1 MLTTNQDI
9 QLMHLLTDYVPELEG
24 DIIID
29 LSPQARELTREKL
42 ITIITEEMTNFPED
56 DPVTDWMTSNLELL
70 KNISD
75 EDFKQALEENI
86 WLTEVQIG
94 TSLFTPL
101 TQNQQETLAQK
112 IAERHQKQE
121 EQSQEADEN
130 KAKRKS
136 PFWKNWLRAK
146 WFW

>member
-1 MLTTNQDI
+1 MLTTNQEI

-24 DIIID
+24 DIIRG

-42 ITIITEEMTNFPED
+42 ITIITEEMKNFPED
-56 DPVTDWMTSNLELL
+56 EPVTDWMTSNLELL

-94 TSLFTPL
+94 TSLFTQL
-101 TQNQQETLAQK
+101 TQNQQEALAEKVKKQ
-112 IAERHQKQE
+112 HQKNQD
-121 EQSQEADEN
+121 QSQEADEN

-136 PFWKNWLRAK
+136 PFWKNWLGAK
-146 WFW
+146 